1 MPCHPVTFATLND
14 DEFEDGDDEF
24 EDGPLFG
31 GPIHDGSSPWSP
43 GVPSPSPLTVGR
55 LGSRVVPR
63 APIRLGAPTWITPA
77 PASEA
82 PPPPSGGGI
91 GAAVRPLPGVRQA
104 PLPDPARIDPRAVR
118 QTEIVQQIVNGLI
131 DNGDIIKTGVNTWA
145 IARIPRVIA
154 STAAF
159 QGELFIDRSTGR
171 LAYKNQD
178 GSITAY

>member
-1 MPCHPVTFATLND
+1 MLCHPVTFALQD
-14 DEFEDGDDEF
+14 DADFDDDDHSDE
-24 EDGPLFG
+24 EIGLAG
-31 GPIHDGSSPWSP
+31 AAVTASNWTP
-43 GVPSPSPLTVGR
+43 GIPSPSPLNVGR
-55 LGSRVVPR
+55 LGSRTVPR

-77 PASEA
+77 PTAET

-118 QTEIVQQIVNGLI
+118 QTEIVQQIINGLI
-131 DNGDIIKTGVNTWA
+131 DNGDIIKTSVNTWA

-171 LAYKNQD
+171 IAYKNQD